1 MGMSNVSQ
9 RVSPAGETEP
19 NAKKPSRPW
28 IPALIAGAVALLIW
42 FYVEQVHEDLFPKR
56 FHTVVEGQI
65 YRSGKLTTAAM
76 TKVVRQH
83 DIRTV
88 VDFGAYPL
96 GSKEDQ
102 LQQAIADSLGTV
114 RYRFDLHGDATGNPN
129 AYIHALRLMTD
140 PANHPILVHC
150 GAGTERTGCVVI
162 LYRHLVE
169 GVPVAEGYKEASSIG
184 HSGRR
189 NPHLMDVL
197 NTWTDPIT
205 EAWTSGGDVPGTEP
219 LPTPAP
225 VGTPISSR

>member
-1 MGMSNVSQ
+1 MSNVSQ

-205 EAWTSGGDVPGTEP
+205 EAWASGGDVPGAEP